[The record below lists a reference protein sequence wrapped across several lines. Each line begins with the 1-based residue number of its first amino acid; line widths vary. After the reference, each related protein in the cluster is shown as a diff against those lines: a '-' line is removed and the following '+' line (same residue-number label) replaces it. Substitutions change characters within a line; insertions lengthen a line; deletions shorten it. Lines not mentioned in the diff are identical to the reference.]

1 MNKKFT
7 FMVAA
12 LLAAGALTSVQAK
25 DLAGAAGD
33 GKYYKLV
40 RSAQFSGTTF
50 TSWSDIPDTDD
61 MCLIL
66 DDNGKLTVSDKLP
79 ENINEALWKVS
90 KGSVP
95 NTFVLENKAGK
106 TLTYKDGVN
115 EQKAFYTVN
124 VKNITTPSASTDD
137 AFSINLGANGENN
150 LMMLY
155 TSDNAANEAGWKYTT
170 ESNIFQLA
178 FNLVEAK
185 ATSEADII
193 KALNS
198 TMGGDGFTLVSA
210 DEDITVDDANNI
222 FSTQV
227 KAVKI
232 DKLTNS
238 ATGEEIPAG
247 TYLVMSSSCP
257 DALKETGFDSS
268 LSNDDKWEIFEECEF
283 VAVSSSENYGT
294 SKVNKEGLKLVFVKG
309 SELNKY
315 TSADADKLS
324 KDNEI
329 SVQNAVFTL
338 AEPDS
343 YTNPGQYTLTVANA
357 RIVDSSKTDG
367 SHTAVTGLSIGVT
380 TISNIKYVTT
390 TDENT
395 SFKVGQGTLVKAISL
410 LKEEKAPSIFTMQ
423 FLSRE
428 GVADREYGKY
438 LGATNADKNNK
449 NTTVFSIQGDAL
461 VDLTLPQYQFVI
473 SDIDTDKQ
481 TVTFSNI
488 EKDAVKFTAYLYET
502 EESDVYKVVTT
513 ENAFVADDDAKSID
527 EYTSRS
533 MNGMIV
539 KLTPVELDAYAGFV
553 KLALNNNTPYKLS
566 FAKTDASDNKLYVA
580 MKENSTTATTLAE
593 TTDLQV
599 VFEPVVNTKGEVVEN
614 ENSVSYVYNNDD
626 RKFKASE
633 DMTIY
638 YTYQLRVVDSQDK
651 NYIKT
656 GTSGYKLEV
665 GSTGDE
671 YVLKYRHDGSV
682 AMVRKS
688 ETTNGELNST
698 SAKLLADL
706 TANNEVAKFGNAYTY
721 AVPEADE
728 LSLFLEAEK
737 LGVSLAAKPVHV
749 SLESE
754 NGGFLNVNEAN
765 EGVVAI
771 RTEAAEDLT
780 FWLDTTNSEAFIP
793 SFYISKGGKFMYN
806 STDSLMNGSKQTITT
821 ESKAKYGVGETG
833 ENAKAIFKAGTLV
846 NPDTLTT
853 TVDGKEVMIAEKAN
867 QNKGILAG
875 IEKFQYHI
883 VKASDAEDNYVI
895 RNVDGTAY
903 LTNFNGVLGF
913 IANKDNAMRVIVETQ
928 SAPTSNEGVSAT
940 EVKVVANNGSVVVK
954 NAAGKNVIV
963 STILGQVVANEVLT
977 SDNATINVPA
987 GIVVVAVEGESFK
1000 VNVK

>member
-1 MNKKFT
+1 M
-7 FMVAA
+7 
-12 LLAAGALTSVQAK
+12 AAGALTSVQAK

-50 TSWSDIPDTDD
+50 TSWSDIADTDD

-66 DDNGKLTVSDKLP
+66 DANGKLTVSDKLP

-137 AFSINLGANGENN
+137 AFSINLGANGVDN

-155 TSDNAANEAGWKYTT
+155 TSDDAANEAGWKYTD
-170 ESNIFQLA
+170 EFNIYQLA
-178 FNLVEAK
+178 FNLVGAES
-185 ATSEADII
+185 TSEAAII

-210 DEDITVDDANNI
+210 TKDLVVDDANNI

-232 DKLTNS
+232 SRSITNT
-238 ATGEEIPAG
+238 ATDETIPAG
-247 TYLVMSSSCP
+247 TYLVKSSTCP
-257 DALKETGFDSS
+257 DALTETGFVGVTDP
-268 LSNDDKWEIFEECEF
+268 KEMMAIFEDCEF

-294 SKVNKEGLKLVFVKG
+294 SEVNQNGLELTFVKG
-309 SELNKY
+309 SDLNKY
-315 TSADADKLS
+315 TDSDKLS

-329 SVQNAVFTL
+329 SVYNAVFTL
-338 AEPDS
+338 AEPDA
-343 YTNPGQYTLTVANA
+343 YTNPGHYTLTVKEA

-367 SHTAVTGLSIGVT
+367 SHKKVTDLSIGVT
-380 TISNIKYVTT
+380 TISNVKYVTT
-390 TDENT
+390 TSENT
-395 SFKVGQGTLVKAISL
+395 SFKVGLGTLVKVIDL

-428 GVADREYGKY
+428 GVADSEYGKY
-438 LGATNADKNNK
+438 LGATNADKQRANN
-449 NTTVFSIQGDAL
+449 TVISIQGDAL

-488 EKDAVKFTAYLYET
+488 EKDNVKFTANLYET
-502 EESDVYKVVTT
+502 EETNVYKVVTT
-513 ENAFVADDDAKSID
+513 ANAFVAEDDAKSID
-527 EYTSRS
+527 EYSSKS

-539 KLTPVELDAYAGFV
+539 KLTPVELNAYAGFV
-553 KLALNNNTPYKLS
+553 KLAVNNNTPYKLS

-599 VFEPVVNTKGEVVEN
+599 VFEPVVNTKGEAIEN

-638 YTYQLRVVDSQDK
+638 YTYRLRVVDSQDK

-656 GTSGYKLEV
+656 GVSGYKLEV
-665 GSTGDE
+665 ASTGDE

-682 AMVRKS
+682 AMVRVS
-688 ETTNGELNST
+688 ETAGGELNSN

-706 TANNEVAKFGNAYTY
+706 TTNNEVAKFGNAYTY

-806 STDSLMNGSKQTITT
+806 STDSLKNGSKQTITT
-821 ESKAKYGVGETG
+821 ESKAKYGVGENG
-833 ENAKAIFKAGTLV
+833 VNAKAIFKAGKLV
-846 NPDTLTT
+846 NSDTLSTI
-853 TVDGKEVMIAEKAN
+853 VEGKEVMIAAKAN
-867 QNKGILAG
+867 QNKGILDG
-875 IEKFQYHI
+875 IENFQYNI
-883 VKASDAEDNYVI
+883 VKASDSEDNYVV
-895 RNVDGTAY
+895 RNVDGSAY

-913 IANKDNAMRVIVETQ
+913 IADKENAMRVIVETQ
-928 SAPTSNEGVSAT
+928 SAPTANEAISAT
-940 EVKVVANNGSVVVK
+940 DVKVIALDGAVNVK
-954 NAAGKNVIV
+954 NAAGKNVVV
-963 STILGQVVANEVLT
+963 STILGQIVANEVLT
-977 SDNATINVPA
+977 SDNATISVPA
-987 GIVVVAVEGESFK
+987 GIAIVSVDGEEAVK
-1000 VNVK
+1000 VSVK